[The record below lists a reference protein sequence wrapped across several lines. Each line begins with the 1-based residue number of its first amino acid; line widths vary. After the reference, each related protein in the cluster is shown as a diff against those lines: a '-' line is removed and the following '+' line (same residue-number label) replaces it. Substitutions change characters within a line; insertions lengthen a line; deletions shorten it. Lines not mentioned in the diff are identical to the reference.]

1 MEMTNYLRYGEGQ
14 WVRGT
19 GNPIYQ
25 EAAAPKSPLQMQVIG
40 LVPQVLPTGE
50 VVIVRTFLTP
60 V

>member
-1 MEMTNYLRYGEGQ
+1 MEMTNYLRYGEGR
-14 WVRGT
+14 WIRET

-25 EAAAPKSPLQMQVIG
+25 ETAVPKSPLPMQVIG
-40 LVPQVLPTGE
+40 LVPQVLPSGE